1 LPFLKENLAL
11 SYTMAGVILI
21 VANFTSSLL
30 QPFFGLLSDKKEQP
44 FLLPIGAFAAGLGYS
59 LLSLPSSY
67 FPVLGLVVIGGLG
80 VSAYHPEGFKTAAFF
95 TGERPATGMSVF
107 AVGGNLGFALGPIMA
122 MWTISRF
129 GFSSLPLVMV
139 VSLVFT
145 AVIIL
150 ARRTIALP
158 VAAEHARYK
167 AAPSPKR
174 SSYASLV
181 LIIGVVFMRSWM
193 QAGIAT
199 YIPFYFISYLR
210 GDPIYAAKL
219 VSVLLLGGTLGT
231 LGGAPIADR
240 WGYLPLVRISSLLA
254 ALIFPVMFWTK
265 GALLFVVLFA
275 LGMVLSSTFSVT
287 IVMAQKLLPKNLGI
301 ASGLMTGFA
310 IGAGGIGVTL
320 LGVVADHYS
329 VYTAL
334 KSIAALPF
342 AALILAMILRYS
354 PERQE
359 A

>member
-1 LPFLKENLAL
+1 
-11 SYTMAGVILI
+11 
-21 VANFTSSLL
+21 
-30 QPFFGLLSDKKEQP
+30 
-44 FLLPIGAFAAGLGYS
+44 
-59 LLSLPSSY
+59 
-67 FPVLGLVVIGGLG
+67 
-80 VSAYHPEGFKTAAFF
+80 
-95 TGERPATGMSVF
+95 
-107 AVGGNLGFALGPIMA
+107 
-122 MWTISRF
+122 
-129 GFSSLPLVMV
+129 
-139 VSLVFT
+139 
-145 AVIIL
+145 
-150 ARRTIALP
+150 
-158 VAAEHARYK
+158 
-167 AAPSPKR
+167 
-174 SSYASLV
+174 
-181 LIIGVVFMRSWM
+181 M

-199 YIPFYFISYLR
+199 FIPFYFISYLR

-240 WGYLPLVRISSLLA
+240 WGYLPLVRLSSFLA

-265 GALLFVVLFA
+265 GALLFVVLFV

-334 KSIAALPF
+334 KSIAILPF
-342 AALILAMILRYS
+342 VAFLLSLILRYS
-354 PERQE
+354 PNRQV